1 MTIKQTLAKGMII
14 LKSNNIDSP
23 KLKAR
28 LLLQYVLKKTRQYL
42 IIYDN
47 EEVGKK
53 EQWEYFVNIDKL
65 AKGVPLQH
73 ITHTQEFMKMDFYV
87 DENVLIP
94 RPDTEILVEEVINI
108 AKRMGKSKI
117 LDLCTGSGAIAIS
130 IAKNVPNAEVYAVD
144 ISEKALDIAD
154 KNAHRLEAKVK
165 FIKSDLFK
173 NLKNMKFDIIV
184 SNPPYIKKEDIK
196 FLSEDVQKEPQIA
209 LDGGYDGLDF
219 YRKISKQAIDYLKF
233 GSFLCFEIGYDQK
246 DEVKEII
253 DKLEHYKGTI
263 QSDAY
268 APYRKLESDAY
279 PDIMRIA
286 CLQHVK
292 RDFIDCG
299 KEDKDAQKVVDII
312 NRFYREDKKHKVGVN
327 GWTVE
332 DHLAYRQS
340 YAPDILQ
347 DLLEKLEEISSR
359 KDLLPKSTLAQAVGY
374 ALNEYNAICDIFKR
388 GDTALDNNYIE
399 RIQRYISLSRRNSLF
414 FGSHEGARRGAILY
428 SIAISC
434 KLNGIN
440 LFEYISDVIEKTI
453 EWQPNTPLEKYRDIL
468 PDRWKKQ

>member
-1 MTIKQTLAKGMII
+1 MTIREALTKGMII
-14 LKSNNIDSP
+14 LKNNNIETP

-28 LLLQYVLKKTRQYL
+28 LLLQYILKKPRQYL
-42 IIYDN
+42 IVYDN
-47 EEVGKK
+47 KEIDKK

-253 DKLEHYKGTI
+253 DKLEHYKGT
-263 QSDAY
+263 Y
-268 APYRKLESDAY
+268 CK
-279 PDIMRIA
+279 
-286 CLQHVK
+286 
-292 RDFIDCG
+292 
-299 KEDKDAQKVVDII
+299 
-312 NRFYREDKKHKVGVN
+312 
-327 GWTVE
+327 
-332 DHLAYRQS
+332 
-340 YAPDILQ
+340 
-347 DLLEKLEEISSR
+347 
-359 KDLLPKSTLAQAVGY
+359 KDLCG
-374 ALNEYNAICDIFKR
+374 ND
-388 GDTALDNNYIE
+388 
-399 RIQRYISLSRRNSLF
+399 RIIITQVN
-414 FGSHEGARRGAILY
+414 
-428 SIAISC
+428 
-434 KLNGIN
+434 
-440 LFEYISDVIEKTI
+440 
-453 EWQPNTPLEKYRDIL
+453 
-468 PDRWKKQ
+468 